1 MAFIQLIKEKKPD
14 LKDGSVKT
22 YNSIL
27 STLWN
32 NLFKDEPIDLS
43 QLNDI
48 DKMSEY
54 ADSQKSYSTRK
65 VIYAI
70 LFSMTGLPEYRDKM
84 INTQQVINE
93 VYADQ
98 TRTEKQEEKYVSQTE
113 LKELFDKLQA
123 EAKKIYRHKD
133 YKWSVLQD
141 YILLAIYG
149 GKFIPPRRALDY
161 TAMKIKNFNIDTDN
175 YFYKN
180 KFVFNNF
187 KTAGSAGRQE
197 IVLPKPLVSIIKKWI
212 SVNPTDWL
220 LFDTNKN
227 AMDAVKL
234 NQKFNKLFGRK
245 VSINE
250 FRHSYMSEKYAPTI
264 ETNRMMAEDFRL
276 MGSSRNQEKVYI
288 QQGLKE
294 IM

>member
-1 MAFIQLIKEKKPD
+1 MSFIQLIKEKRPD

-27 STLWN
+27 SSLWKK
-32 NLFKDEPIDLS
+32 LFKDDTIDLS
-43 QLNDI
+43 RLNDVA
-48 DKMSEY
+48 KMSEY
-54 ADSQKSYSTRK
+54 AESQKSNSTRK
-65 VIYAI
+65 VVYAV
-70 LFSMTGLPEYRDKM
+70 LFSMTGIQDYRDKM
-84 INTQQVINE
+84 IDTQQAINE

-98 TRTEKQEEKYVSQTE
+98 TRSEKQEENHVTQTQ
-113 LKELFDKLQA
+113 LKEMFEKLQA

-141 YILLAIYG
+141 FILLAIYG
-149 GKFIPPRRALDY
+149 GQFIPPRRALDY
-161 TAMKIKNFNIDTDN
+161 TAMKIKNFNLETDN
-175 YFYKN
+175 YFHKN

-187 KTAGSAGRQE
+187 KTAGSAGQQE
-197 IVLPKPLVSIIKKWI
+197 IVLPKPLLAIVKKWI

-220 LFDTNKN
+220 LFDTKMQPMNS
-227 AMDAVKL
+227 VKL
-234 NQKFNKLFGRK
+234 NQKFNKLFGK
-245 VSINE
+245 AVSINE

-294 IM
+294 

>member
-1 MAFIQLIKEKKPD
+1 MSFIQLIKEKRPD

-27 STLWN
+27 TTLWN
-32 NLFKDEPIDLS
+32 KLFKDQDIDLS
-43 QLNDI
+43 RFNDVE
-48 DKMSEY
+48 KMTEY
-54 ADSQKSYSTRK
+54 AESQKSNSTRK
-65 VIYAI
+65 VVYAV
-70 LFSMTGLPEYRDKM
+70 LFSMTGIQDYRDKM
-84 INTQQVINE
+84 IESQQQINE

-98 TRTEKQEEKYVSQTE
+98 TRSEKQEENYVSQTQ
-113 LKELFDKLQA
+113 LKEMFDKLQD

-141 YILLAIYG
+141 FILLAIYG
-149 GKFIPPRRALDY
+149 GQFIPPRRALDF
-161 TAMKIKNFNIDTDN
+161 TAMKINNFNIETDN

-197 IVLPKPLVSIIKKWI
+197 IVLPKALLSIIKKWI

-220 LFDTNKN
+220 LFDTKMQPMNS
-227 AMDAVKL
+227 VKL
-234 NQKFNKLFGRK
+234 NQKFNKLFGK
-245 VSINE
+245 QVSINE

-294 IM
+294 